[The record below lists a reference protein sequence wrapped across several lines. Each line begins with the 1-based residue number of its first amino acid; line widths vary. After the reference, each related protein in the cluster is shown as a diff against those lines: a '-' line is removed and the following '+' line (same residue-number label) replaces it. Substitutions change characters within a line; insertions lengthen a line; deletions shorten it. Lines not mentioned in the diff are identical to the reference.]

1 MNTRVRFCFDAEGLG
16 STSFEILN
24 PPVLPQEGKIID
36 AQWEHYIEDAEALKA
51 LEDINENGYL
61 IANIL
66 SIKYTQDEVKM
77 LVVLMKDNIYED
89 YVRPKDRIHR

>member
-24 PPVLPQEGKIID
+24 PSVLPQEGKVIEAD
-36 AQWEHYIEDAEALKA
+36 WGHYIADAEALKS
-51 LEDINENGYL
+51 LEDINENSCL

-66 SIKYTQDEVKM
+66 SIKYKPSEVEM
-77 LVVLMKDNIYED
+77 LVLLMEDRIYED
-89 YVRPKDRIHR
+89 YMRSKD